1 MNKKKIIAIN
11 LVLLLWIFLDMVGL
25 KINGHVLV
33 SQSYQEDGLFFII
46 FLIIFILYVFYEKIG
61 KYLLTGWLFLWFST
75 QFYFHWFY
83 TIFGPS
89 EGKINYFA
97 DTIKLISSQTIYIPD
112 LYHIILHALILIS
125 LIFLLIEMYLKK
137 NRRI

>member
-137 NRRI
+137 NRKI